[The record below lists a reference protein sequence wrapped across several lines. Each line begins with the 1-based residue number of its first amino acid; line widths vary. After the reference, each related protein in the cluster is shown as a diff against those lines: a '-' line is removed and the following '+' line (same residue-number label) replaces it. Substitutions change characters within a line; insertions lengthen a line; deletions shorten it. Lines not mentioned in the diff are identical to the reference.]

1 MRAYIVLLALLATPL
16 AMGVSQLPGKSSCT
30 NGQGSVNRSAQGTAH
45 AHKGLCVPQD
55 PPGGT
60 GGSGSSGGST
70 DGTGGST
77 GGTGGSTGGTGGS
90 TGGGTGTG
98 GTCVDS
104 QLSTGSATVRG
115 QVYTDS
121 PALGWPLLAGWCV
134 ELRDA
139 ATGAVVATTL
149 STATGLDGEN
159 NNFLFTGVPIGNY
172 TVCEVVPT
180 GWHQTFPWSG
190 PACPTGLGQSAPI
203 AAAGSDADFNWF
215 GNLQN

>member
-30 NGQGSVNRSAQGTAH
+30 NGLGSVNRSAQGTAH

-60 GGSGSSGGST
+60 GGS
-70 DGTGGST
+70 
-77 GGTGGSTGGTGGS
+77 GGS

-134 ELRDA
+134 
-139 ATGAVVATTL
+139 
-149 STATGLDGEN
+149 
-159 NNFLFTGVPIGNY
+159 
-172 TVCEVVPT
+172 
-180 GWHQTFPWSG
+180 
-190 PACPTGLGQSAPI
+190 
-203 AAAGSDADFNWF
+203 
-215 GNLQN
+215 

>member
-77 GGTGGSTGGTGGS
+77 GGTGGSTGGAGGS
-90 TGGGTGTG
+90 TGRGTRTG
-98 GTCVDS
+98 GAFVDS
-104 QLSTGSATVRG
+104 QRSPGGATSRG
-115 QVYTDS
+115 Q
-121 PALGWPLLAGWCV
+121 A
-134 ELRDA
+134 
-139 ATGAVVATTL
+139 
-149 STATGLDGEN
+149 ST
-159 NNFLFTGVPIGNY
+159 VP
-172 TVCEVVPT
+172 P
-180 GWHQTFPWSG
+180 
-190 PACPTGLGQSAPI
+190 
-203 AAAGSDADFNWF
+203 
-215 GNLQN
+215 